1 MKLRRKTE
9 AKIEQVASAME
20 LDTNAVMQVL
30 RETAASVKV
39 TDTTIDEFN
48 FVISRGA
55 KVYNETLAAY
65 KEKMTSLGKSLIL
78 LFGQRRHPSN
88 K

>member
-30 RETAASVKV
+30 RESFLKDVA
-39 TDTTIDEFN
+39 FN
-48 FVISRGA
+48 FFVKG
-55 KVYNETLAAY
+55 
-65 KEKMTSLGKSLIL
+65 
-78 LFGQRRHPSN
+78 
-88 K
+88 